1 MALEYRLILAGE
13 NTPEEVAARAVLDP
27 DDRRRL
33 TPSGPVFS
41 ADLYERLGFE
51 LTVAP
56 ARNAYYEAQGDP
68 DTDLWDWEP
77 GPHVRITFRVDKDP
91 DRMEVSV
98 RNVLEIVARLLA
110 LVGEDAALI
119 LNGDSLLLTRVAGV
133 VRKHRRATW
142 WSSYLDANEI
152 IPD

>member
-13 NTPEEVAARAVLDP
+13 KTPVAVAASAVVDP
-27 DDRRRL
+27 ADHRTL
-33 TPSGPVFS
+33 TTSGPVLS
-41 ADLYERLGFE
+41 ADLYDRLGFE

-56 ARNAYYEAQGDP
+56 ARNAYYEAQDDP
-68 DTDLWDWEP
+68 DTELWEWEP
-77 GPHVRITFRVDKDP
+77 GPHVRVTFRMDKDP
-91 DRMEVSV
+91 DRMEVGV
-98 RNVLEIVARLLA
+98 RNVLEIVERLLA
-110 LVGEDAALI
+110 SDGGDAALI

-142 WSSYLDANEI
+142 WSSYPDANEI